1 MARHGPVPFLGQAPT
16 NIKLHQILKNPQQI
30 ISALPATRLYEEL
43 PQIPK
48 FSALPGA
55 ILAANEGDD
64 GRLALILDSTIF
76 HPQGGGQPA
85 DTGFI
90 TAATDD
96 SNFKFIVQ
104 DVRSKDG
111 IVYHYGVVEEED
123 SGRDF
128 LEKGRE
134 VLLHVDECRR
144 KLNSRLHSAG
154 HLLDGCLLNVGLGHL
169 EPAKA
174 YHFPDG
180 PFVEY
185 KGTVPQNELQNKQ
198 KELEVEANEL
208 ISTGGIVSA
217 AVLPYEEAS
226 ALCGGYLPDYIPKGS
241 TPRIVKLGNFPGCPC
256 GGTHVSDISEI
267 IIFMFAYAS
276 GTMKM
281 AYNCGA
287 QHKNTTCSE

>member
-1 MARHGPVPFLGQAPT
+1 MDSTIPRT
-16 NIKLHQILKNPQQI
+16 KLEYYDDMWKLQSKTTL
-30 ISALPATRLYEEL
+30 ISSS
-43 PQIPK
+43 K
-48 FSALPGA
+48 
-55 ILAANEGDD
+55 GDD
-64 GRLALILDSTIF
+64 GRFVLILLSTIF

-90 TAATDD
+90 TTALDD
-96 SNFKFIVQ
+96 SNCKFIVQ

-111 IVYHYGVVEEED
+111 IVYHYGVLEED
-123 SGRDF
+123 SGGDF

-154 HLLDGCLLNVGLGHL
+154 HLLDGCLLNVGLGYL
-169 EPAKA
+169 QPGKA

-185 KGTVPQNELQNKQ
+185 KGTVPQNELQTKQ
-198 KELEVEANEL
+198 KELEVEANAL
-208 ISTGGIVSA
+208 ISTGGKVSA
-217 AVLPYEEAS
+217 AILPYEEAS
-226 ALCGGYLPDYIPKGS
+226 ALCGGHLPDYIPKGS

-267 IIFMFAYAS
+267 VS
-276 GTMKM
+276 MK
-281 AYNCGA
+281 
-287 QHKNTTCSE
+287 SEVISKLLL